1 MVVGGC
7 IGSATVDG
15 DGCICLYESEN
26 LYDWEYKGTILE
38 SKGKLG
44 TMMECPDM
52 FELNGK
58 WVVTCSHESPGL

>member
-1 MVVGGC
+1 MQLSTEMAAFAYMSLK
-7 IGSATVDG
+7 IF
-15 DGCICLYESEN
+15 
-26 LYDWEYKGTILE
+26 YDWEYKGTILE

-58 WVVTCSHESPGL
+58 WVVTCSYESPGL